1 MKQNMTGSPLNG
13 ATDPWSSASN
23 RKQSTNC
30 RGRTRPGD
38 TMPLLFFYCL
48 LKSCTFFVKQV
59 FVVSNQPMGRAQAPG
74 VPMPTQGMVSPH

>member
-30 RGRTRPGD
+30 RSRTRPGD
-38 TMPLLFFYCL
+38 TMFLFSCWF
-48 LKSCTFFVKQV
+48 LKFC
-59 FVVSNQPMGRAQAPG
+59 
-74 VPMPTQGMVSPH
+74 